1 MQLSAGCL
9 ILKVA
14 DLCDRVTIAQR
25 SMDGLGRAQRH
36 GEVRRPRGPRQQQAG
51 RGQRSGRGRGRQQRV
66 YQAFGHGRTQDLDPR
81 FQKREFQ
88 IEQYHDIRGEVPPDN
103 ERSPTLEFFTLDLK
117 KPHPHPDPKQLR
129 VDPGL
134 MIFEPYL
141 KSARLRLQELV
152 ARTPAGGGIPLF
164 HPEKYWS
171 EGAFRSSIRKNIG
184 GTGHSVLPLG
194 KILVGPV
201 VPFFCLEK

>member
-1 MQLSAGCL
+1 MQLSAVCL

-14 DLCDRVTIAQR
+14 DLCDRVAIAQR
-25 SMDGLGRAQRH
+25 SMDGLGRAQRR

-51 RGQRSGRGRGRQQRV
+51 RGQRPGRGRGRQQRV
-66 YQAFGHGRTQDLDPR
+66 YQVFGHGRTQDLNPR

-141 KSARLRLQELV
+141 KSATTTTTTTGSAHSCRRGHSALPPRKILV
-152 ARTPAGGGIPLF
+152 GGGIPFF
-164 HPEKYWS
+164 HPEKY
-171 EGAFRSSIRKNIG
+171 
-184 GTGHSVLPLG
+184 
-194 KILVGPV
+194 
-201 VPFFCLEK
+201 